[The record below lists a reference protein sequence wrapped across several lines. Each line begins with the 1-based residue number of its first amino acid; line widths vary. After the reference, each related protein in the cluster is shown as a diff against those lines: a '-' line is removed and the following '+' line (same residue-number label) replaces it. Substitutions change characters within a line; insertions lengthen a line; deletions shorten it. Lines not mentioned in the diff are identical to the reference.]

1 MIFFKSLQRL
11 LILATLSLF
20 SCDDY
25 LDIVPDRTQELSL
38 LFNRKETAFNALA
51 NCYHF
56 LPQNDGVYSTY
67 VLASDELTT
76 PLAKETNAV
85 KFMKGE
91 QSVSD
96 PKLSL
101 WSGYN
106 AFGRGQGSL
115 WQGIRSCN
123 ILVDNI
129 DLVIDMNQQE
139 KNEWKAEAEFL
150 KAYYHY
156 LLLINYGPIPIVDV
170 NIPISASDE
179 EVRVNRQPVDD
190 VVAYIVETI
199 DDAIINLPL
208 RFTGS
213 NDMGRVD
220 QVIAKAIKSRVL
232 LFSASPL
239 FNGNSDFY
247 SGFVNQLGVNFFNL
261 TYDAQKWQLAADAA
275 SEAINA
281 ALEQGIS
288 LYNYNGDV
296 PSFDTF
302 NYMNPFV
309 KSQYDYRHTV
319 TDPWNSELIWGNS
332 SPVSGWWKLQAG
344 SLMKNPSASSVEAAW
359 QWIAPT
365 LRMAE
370 LYYTKNGLPIQND
383 LTFDY
388 SNRYNVTP
396 VSFMQRYTA
405 QYGQRTAI
413 LNLDREPR
421 FYASLAFDRGISRS
435 WGQLWNL
442 KMRKGESHGRFANTS
457 DYLTT
462 GYGLKKMVH
471 QDSEGDAYNK
481 IIDYPFPII
490 RLGELYLNLAEA
502 LNEANGPS
510 QMVYDAL
517 NAVRSRAGIPNIEEV
532 WSDASLTSDP
542 GRHTSQVGLREIIR
556 HERLIELSFEGHRY
570 NDIRRWKLGQE
581 YFSTPV
587 RGWSVDEETETNFYN
602 IIDVGLRSFNSP
614 RDYLHP
620 IKFNELTINP
630 NLIQNPG
637 W

>member
-1 MIFFKSLQRL
+1 MKNYKSYIKVVFLVL
-11 LILATLSLF
+11 CTTF
-20 SCDDY
+20 GCDDY

-76 PLAKETNAV
+76 PLDKETNAI

-91 QSVSD
+91 QSVSE

-106 AFGRGQGSL
+106 ASGRGQGSL

-129 DLVIDMNQQE
+129 DLVIDMNQDE
-139 KNEWKAEAEFL
+139 KDQWKAEVEFL

-170 NIPISASDE
+170 NFPISASDE
-179 EVRVNRQPVDD
+179 EIRVKRQPVDD
-190 VVAYIVETI
+190 VVNYIVQTI
-199 DDAIINLPL
+199 DEAIINLPL

-239 FNGNSDFY
+239 FNGNGEFY
-247 SGFVNQLGVNFFNL
+247 SGFKNQEGVNFFNINHN
-261 TYDAQKWQLAADAA
+261 AQKWQLAADAA
-275 SEAINA
+275 SEAIDA

-296 PSFDTF
+296 PTFDTF
-302 NYMNPFV
+302 NYINPFI
-309 KSQYDYRHTV
+309 KSQYNVRHTV

-332 SPVSGWWKLQAG
+332 SPVTNWWKLQAG
-344 SLMKNPSASSVEAAW
+344 SLMKNPTASSVEAAW

-370 LYYTKNGLPIQND
+370 LYYTKNGLPIEND
-383 LTFDY
+383 ITFDY
-388 SNRYNVTP
+388 SNRYEVASVEFT
-396 VSFMQRYTA
+396 QRYIA
-405 QYGQRTAI
+405 QYGQRTAK
-413 LNLDREPR
+413 LNLNREPR

-462 GYGLKKMVH
+462 GYGLKKIVH

-517 NAVRSRAGIPNIEEV
+517 NVVRSRAGIPNIEEV
-532 WSDASLTSDP
+532 WSDPSLTSDP
-542 GRHTSQVGLREIIR
+542 GKHTDQAGLREIIR
-556 HERLIELSFEGHRY
+556 QERLIELSFEGHRY
-570 NDIRRWKLGQE
+570 NDIRRWKLAE
-581 YFSTPV
+581 DYFTTPV
-587 RGWSVDEETETNFYN
+587 KGWSVDEETEANYYN
-602 IIDVGLRSFNSP
+602 VMDVGLRSFNSP